1 MSHVRPSSRP
11 TLHHP
16 ALALL
21 AALTLGGGPA
31 VAEPPAAPP
40 AGPVLPGVDPRVDT
54 SKITDLDLPEL
65 PEEVV
70 LPLPPDHRVARV
82 AAQVPMDEAAFE
94 AARSAIER
102 GLRGLAALQDGD
114 GRFSA
119 AATAAAS
126 DRPERQVP
134 VSVAITALAYRGFMQ
149 SAEHAPHPEAAARAR
164 AALLAARS
172 PDGTFS
178 GGPLANYVT
187 AVVAS
192 ALSAAGDPEARR
204 LAGEAVAT
212 LAALQWDEGEGITP
226 RADWYGGAGYGSSGR
241 PDLSNTQLM
250 LEALYDA
257 GVSPDE
263 PAVQRALAFVTR
275 TQNLSATNPADWAGD
290 DGGFAYTPANGG
302 ESMASE
308 AAGEGRGGELLPA
321 GAARRLRSYGSMS
334 YAGFKSLLYAGLSPE
349 DVRVRAVFDW
359 IRRHYTFQENPGLGQ
374 QGLFYYLHA
383 AARALRVGQQVHISP
398 VDGAAR
404 NWREDLVAAVI
415 ERQRPDGTWRN
426 DTGRWLEADPALAT
440 AYAVLALQEAIKPVR
455 FDVEDPEESADTSGV
470 RIPPQE
476 DRP

>member
-1 MSHVRPSSRP
+1 MSHATPPSRPS
-11 TLHHP
+11 LHHP
-16 ALALL
+16 ALALM
-21 AALTLGGGPA
+21 AALVLGGGPTHA
-31 VAEPPAAPP
+31 QPSPAAPR
-40 AGPVLPGVDPRVDT
+40 PVLPGVDPRVDT
-54 SKITDLDLPEL
+54 SKITDLDLPSL

-70 LPLPPDHRVARV
+70 LPLPPDHRVARL
-82 AAQVPMDEAAFE
+82 AAQVPMDAAAFE
-94 AARSAIER
+94 AARAAIDR
-102 GLRGLAALQDGD
+102 GLSALATMQQDD
-114 GRFSA
+114 GRFSGG
-119 AATAAAS
+119 ATAAAS
-126 DRPERQVP
+126 DAPERLVP
-134 VSVAITALAYRGFMQ
+134 VSVAITALVYRGFMQ
-149 SAEHAPHPEAAARAR
+149 SSEHAPHPEAAARAR

-192 ALSAAGDPEARR
+192 ALSAADDPEGRR
-204 LAGEAVAT
+204 IAGEAVAT
-212 LAALQWDEGEGITP
+212 LSRLQWDEGEGITP

-241 PDLSNTQLM
+241 PDLSNTQMM

-308 AAGEGRGGELLPA
+308 AAGEGRRGELLPE
-321 GAARRLRSYGSMS
+321 GTPRRLRSYGSMS

-359 IRRHYTFQENPGLGQ
+359 IRRHYTFRENPGLGQ
-374 QGLFYYLHA
+374 QGLYYYLHA
-383 AARALRVGQQVHISP
+383 AARALRVGQQVHITP
-398 VDGAAR
+398 VDGEAR
-404 NWREDLVAAVI
+404 NWREDLVAAVL
-415 ERQRPDGTWRN
+415 ERQQPDGSWRN
-426 DTGRWLEADPALAT
+426 DTGRWLEDDPALAT

-455 FDVEDPEESADTSGV
+455 FDIEDADESADTPGA
-470 RIPPQE
+470 RIPSQE